1 MIFEETEIKKKV
13 RRPFSSSPLKDQSRG
28 QKIRFMAHGNKE
40 LEIMFTNSPLL
51 IVHGCS
57 PDKWVLMVLK
67 AWDEKYLQLMAVFV
81 A

>member
-1 MIFEETEIKKKV
+1 
-13 RRPFSSSPLKDQSRG
+13 
-28 QKIRFMAHGNKE
+28 MAHSNKE

-67 AWDEKYLQLMAVFV
+67 AWDEKYLQLMAVFRNMKISMCS
-81 A
+81 AILI